1 MAILRKIKTNIRAI
15 PSWVT
20 IGTPSGTND
29 GESTVKV
36 NAYTGRENRSAIIT
50 AETSGGATDT
60 STVNQAGK
68 PAHITISTKT
78 YNVGAT
84 GGSVEITGISNVASL
99 ALIGSTRIS
108 GAVYKLTV
116 NEIPDES
123 WNGSAD
129 TQVDG
134 DPGASSDYSFK
145 LSITYPANNIES
157 TKADTFE
164 VKTAEGDIT
173 SGAITVNQTAGAKTY
188 SDITITAFTY
198 PTIAAKGGTVNP
210 TITYSQTWGWNGST
224 TGSGTITTGAKL
236 SYAGDVVV
244 AGTGAVTAASKGT
257 TVSAETTIDNVT
269 VTVTLNGKSKTASF
283 AVKQA
288 ANAVTSYGNVVIS
301 GGTVADI
308 PAAGGSVSSA
318 SGISASQTVTYTSEA
333 TRAGEV
339 DITYGK
345 AVSATTL
352 GTTVKSRTLIGQ
364 LVATATGEGSKSA
377 TKDFDVYQAANAVTT
392 YGNVSL
398 PLTTPVSLQTQGQ
411 TYDLGAQVDAK
422 FAQTITFT
430 SGATRKGVISLEEYV
445 VKTAKEGFSLNDDT
459 GEVTVTENPGTTA
472 RNGFVVTV
480 TITGEGSKSVSTDV
494 TFNQQGSDSYIVV
507 TPETLEFEASGGTKS
522 ITIKSNDSWTIS

>member
-1 MAILRKIKTNIRAI
+1 MATLRKTKANTRAV

-29 GESTVKV
+29 GESTIQVK
-36 NAYTGRENRSAIIT
+36 AYTGREDRSATIT
-50 AETSGGATDT
+50 AETSSGATDT

-68 PAHITISTKT
+68 PAHITIATKT
-78 YNVGAT
+78 YSVGAT
-84 GGSVEITGISNVASL
+84 GGSVEITGTSNAASL
-99 ALIGSTRIS
+99 ALVGSTRIS

-145 LSITYPANNIES
+145 LSITYPANNTES

-164 VKTAEGDIT
+164 IKTAEGDIT
-173 SGAITVNQTAGAKTY
+173 SGAITVNQAAGTKTY
-188 SDITITAFTY
+188 SDITITEFTY

-210 TITYSQTWGWNGST
+210 TIIYSQTWGWNGST
-224 TGSGTITTGAKL
+224 TGGGTITEGAEL

-244 AGTGAVTAASKGT
+244 ADTGAVTAQSKET
-257 TVSAETTIDNVT
+257 TVSAETTVDNVT
-269 VTVTLNGKSKTASF
+269 VTVILNGKTKTASF

-288 ANAVTSYGNVVIS
+288 ANAVASYGEVVIS

-308 PAAGGSVSSA
+308 PAAGGS
-318 SGISASQTVTYTSEA
+318 ISEATEVTTSQIITYTSEA

-339 DITYGK
+339 EINYST
-345 AVSATTL
+345 AVSAETL
-352 GTTVKSRTLIGQ
+352 GTTVKSRTLIGK
-364 LVATATGEGSKSA
+364 LTLTATGEGSKSA

-398 PLTTPVSLQTQGQ
+398 DLTTPVSLQNQGQ
-411 TYDLGAQVDAK
+411 TYDLGAQVDSK

-445 VKTAKEGFSLNDDT
+445 VKTPKEGFSLNDDT
-459 GEVTVTENPGTTA
+459 GEVTVTQNPGTAA
-472 RNGFVVTV
+472 RNGFIVTV
-480 TITGEGSKSVSTDV
+480 TITGEGSKSESVDV
-494 TFNQQGSDSYIVV
+494 TFNQQGSNSYITV
-507 TPETLEFEASGGTKS
+507 TPETLEFEAAGGTQT
-522 ITIKSNDSWTIS
+522 ITIESNDSWTIS

>member
-1 MAILRKIKTNIRAI
+1 MATLRKTKANTRTV
-15 PSWVT
+15 PSWIT

-29 GESTVKV
+29 GESAIQVK
-36 NAYTGRENRSAIIT
+36 AYTGREDRSATVT
-50 AETSGGATDT
+50 AQTSSGATDS
-60 STVNQAGK
+60 STINQSGK
-68 PAHITISTKT
+68 PAHITIATKT
-78 YNVGAT
+78 YSVGAT
-84 GGSVEITGISNVASL
+84 GGSVEITGTSNVASL
-99 ALIGSTRIS
+99 ALVGSTRIS
-108 GAVYKLTV
+108 GAIYKLTV
-116 NEIPDES
+116 NEVADSS
-123 WNGSAD
+123 WNGSTD

-134 DPGASSDYSFK
+134 DPGASADYSFK
-145 LSITYPANNIES
+145 LSITYPANNTES
-157 TKADTFE
+157 AKKDVFA
-164 VKTAEGDIT
+164 VKTAEGNVTSGDIT
-173 SGAITVNQTAGAKTY
+173 INQAAGAKTY

-210 TITYSQTWGWNGST
+210 TITYSQTWGYNGST
-224 TGSGTITTGAKL
+224 TGGGTITTGAKL

-398 PLTTPVSLQTQGQ
+398 PLTTPVSLQAQGQ
-411 TYDLGAQVDAK
+411 TYDLGAQVDSK

-430 SGATRKGVISLEEYV
+430 SGATRKGIISLEEYV
-445 VKTAKEGFSLNDDT
+445 VKTPKEGFSLNDDT
-459 GEVTVTENPGTTA
+459 GEVTVTQNPGTAA

-480 TITGEGSKSVSTDV
+480 TITGEGSKSASTDV
-494 TFNQQGSDSYIVV
+494 TFNQQGSSSYITV
-507 TPETLEFEASGGTKS
+507 TPETLEFEAAGGTQ
-522 ITIKSNDSWTIS
+522 TINIESNDSWTIS